1 MSSGTQIWSP
11 VRHGSVSSLI
21 VERILEVIDSERLRP
36 GDRLPSERELASLL
50 GTSRPTLREALQTL
64 KAQGRLEIRHGAG
77 VFVADPSTTQTLRAA
92 LRSEELSLTEL
103 FDMREVL
110 EVPAAGWA
118 ASNQDSALLAKV
130 TDAYDR
136 LMEASKGSDVDW
148 KRVQQLDADFHMRIV
163 EAAGNRFLTRSLGV
177 LQEMLAQGMET
188 TLQIPGRM
196 EKSRADHERILD
208 ALLAGDAATARRAAA
223 SHIRGARKAALARVR
238 DQQRR

>member
-148 KRVQQLDADFHMRIV
+148 NRVRQLDADFHMRIV